1 LRLREGSS
9 PVILGIDPGLA
20 STGFGAIVSGLRP
33 VLLRCGYIKTP
44 SRMHISGRLTLIHSD
59 LMRLI
64 EEVGPSIVAI
74 ESIYSSV
81 KYPRAGILLGGV
93 MGVVYLAAS
102 LNSIPVVEFA
112 PKTVK
117 NSLTGWGGAGKRQL
131 GDAVRKTLNMEG
143 VGSLHASDALAV
155 ALTAYAR
162 RSLS

>member
-20 STGFGAIVSGLRP
+20 STGWGAIVSGKRP
-33 VLLRCGYIKTP
+33 GLLKCGYIKTP
-44 SRMHISGRLTLIHSD
+44 TGMHISGRLTLIHSD

-64 EEVGPSIVAI
+64 EEIEPSIVAM
-74 ESIYSSV
+74 EDVYSSV
-81 KYPRAGILLGGV
+81 KYPRAGILIGGV
-93 MGVVYLAAS
+93 MGAVYLAAS
-102 LNSIPVVEFA
+102 RNSIPVVEFA
-112 PKTVK
+112 PRAVK

-131 GDAVRKTLNMEG
+131 GDAVRRTLGIEG

-155 ALTAYAR
+155 ALTAYMR